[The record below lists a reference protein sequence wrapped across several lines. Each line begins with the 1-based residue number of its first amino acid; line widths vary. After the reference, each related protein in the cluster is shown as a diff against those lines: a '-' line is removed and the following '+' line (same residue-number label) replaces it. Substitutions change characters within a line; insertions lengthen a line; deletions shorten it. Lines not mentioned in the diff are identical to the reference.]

1 MPSVRINVKTHHR
14 GPIFNASAT
23 GAAARRMIVNIN
35 EAIAQEGVN
44 MVRARL
50 STVLQNPTGF
60 YESRIAVERRQT
72 YRGIWDQ
79 NVIYGGWLEGV
90 SSRNRTTRF
99 KGYRTFRKVK
109 QELAQRSDAIAQP
122 LVDQYV
128 REMSS

>member
-1 MPSVRINVKTHHR
+1 MPAFRINVKAHHK

-23 GAAARRMIVNIN
+23 KAAGNRMVININ

-50 STVLQNPTGF
+50 DTVLQHPTG
-60 YESRIAVERRQT
+60 YYRSRIAIERRQT

-90 SSRNRTTRF
+90 TSRNRTSRF
-99 KGYRTFRKVK
+99 KGYRTFRRVK
-109 QELAQRSDAIAQP
+109 QELDNRQEAIARP
-122 LVDQYV
+122 MVAQYV
-128 REMSS
+128 RELS